1 MNATIKLA
9 APLVAALAIA
19 ACSGGSSTM
28 PGAGNPANAGQLV
41 WSASH
46 HVPQWQA
53 KGLAKPACPQVVR
66 RPTCLALV
74 HDGGVSRGVAGW
86 APIDIETAYKLP
98 ISQGSGQLVAIVD
111 AFDNPNV
118 ASDLATYRSNF
129 GLGTANFTKYNQ
141 NGQTSNY
148 PRGDKGWGTE
158 IDLDVEMVSAVCPKC
173 TIYLIEANTNN
184 TTDLETAE
192 KQAVTLGAHVIS
204 NSWGGGGGA
213 DQSAFNTPGVIYL
226 ASAGD
231 GGYGT
236 QAPADLPTVVS
247 VGGTTISKMG
257 SAYNESTWN
266 DTGSGCATGIDKPS
280 WQHDSGCTS
289 RTMNDVSAVA
299 FNVAFYD
306 TYGESGWGTVGGTSV
321 SSPLIGGVFGLAGNA
336 SKLHDAK
343 KFWAQTKKKYAKDLH
358 DITTGLDGACGGT
371 YLCKAGPG
379 YDGPTGWGTPNG
391 LGAF

>member
-1 MNATIKLA
+1 VNLKLA
-9 APLVAALAIA
+9 APIVAALAVT
-19 ACSGGSSTM
+19 ACSGGSNSM
-28 PGAGNPANAGQLV
+28 PATTAGQTSALV
-41 WSASH
+41 RSI
-46 HVPQWQA
+46 PQWKAQN
-53 KGLAKPACPQVVR
+53 LARPACPDLGAGYYH
-66 RPTCLALV
+66 CDALV
-74 HDGGVSRGVAGW
+74 QTDAIQRGVAGW
-86 APIDIETAYKLP
+86 APVDFQTRYNLP
-98 ISQGSGQLVAIVD
+98 SSSKGAGQIVAIVD

-118 ASDLATYRSNF
+118 ASDLAAYRSNF

-158 IDLDVEMVSAVCPKC
+158 IDLDVEMVSAVCPNC

-266 DTGSGCATGIDKPS
+266 DTGSGCATGISKPS

-343 KFWAQTKKKYAKDLH
+343 KFWAQTKQKYAKDLH